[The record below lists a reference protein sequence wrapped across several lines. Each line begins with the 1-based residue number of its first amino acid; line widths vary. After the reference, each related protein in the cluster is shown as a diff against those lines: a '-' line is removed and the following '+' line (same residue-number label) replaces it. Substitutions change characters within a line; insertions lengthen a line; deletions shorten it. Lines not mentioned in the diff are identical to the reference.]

1 MPKNPV
7 ASDITTIRRTLR
19 TLDSALGRFATSLRN
34 SPSNGAAPAKRKL
47 NLTPARKAAL
57 KLQGQYMGYLRNL
70 KPKQK
75 AEVKALKVA
84 KGVRSAIAR
93 AKSLAAS

>member
-19 TLDSALGRFATSLRN
+19 TLDSALGRLAASLGSVRT
-34 SPSNGAAPAKRKL
+34 NGAAPVKRKL

-57 KLQGQYMGYLRNL
+57 KLQGQCMGYLRNL

-75 AEVKALKVA
+75 AEVKALKAA
-84 KGVRSAIAR
+84 KGIRPAIAR
-93 AKSLAAS
+93 AKQLGAA